1 MSLLLLFASEA
12 SAQPGGSPS
21 VGTTSLT
28 FGGVTYVHRWSQG
41 GQHEFTPEG
50 DGDLNRW
57 TDMITFN
64 VHASVRDGEAL
75 AAIASGV
82 LANYEKAGMIVR
94 TDSKPR
100 TPTAPAE
107 HFIAA
112 VLGNRGILEATFAR
126 FMLVGGRGIV
136 VVRSHRV
143 YGAAAGSPMAEWLK
157 AEGQRVEE
165 TLVNWSGAPSVLS
178 ALPAGG

>member
-1 MSLLLLFASEA
+1 MSLLLLSASVA
-12 SAQPGGSPS
+12 SAQPGRSPS
-21 VGTTSLT
+21 LGARSLT

-57 TDMITFN
+57 TDMITIN
-64 VHASVRDGEAL
+64 IHAPVRDGEGL
-75 AAIASGV
+75 AAIANGV
-82 LANYEKAGMIVR
+82 LANYERAGQIVR
-94 TDSKPR
+94 TDSRPR

-112 VLGNRGILEATFAR
+112 VLGSPAFLEAAFAR
-126 FMLVGGRGIV
+126 FMLVEGKGIV

-143 YGAAAGSPMAEWLK
+143 YGEAAGAAMAEWLK

-165 TLVNWSGAPSVLS
+165 TLTNWSGALSVAS
-178 ALPAGG
+178 APPAGG